1 MSYFNR
7 HTTCLQCLEEAWS
20 AWETDLGL
28 TQSLQGSSL
37 ATQSRISE
45 VYTPGRRNQIN
56 SELGTSGTTENRGW
70 GPLADQENQVKRHT
84 IGRTLAHCWLLLP
97 QSLSSKADIL
107 QAEREGMS
115 LVLFPIMSPIPRTAP
130 GLLQTL
136 KIFVEQI
143 PVVKLA
149 SPGLKYGN
157 SQIKQHPTAK
167 AMLRKNKLHQILRYT
182 TQL

>member
-1 MSYFNR
+1 MNGWFNKGNSTHVMSYFNR

-70 GPLADQENQVKRHT
+70 GPLADQENQVK
-84 IGRTLAHCWLLLP
+84 
-97 QSLSSKADIL
+97 KD
-107 QAEREGMS
+107 
-115 LVLFPIMSPIPRTAP
+115 
-130 GLLQTL
+130 
-136 KIFVEQI
+136 
-143 PVVKLA
+143 
-149 SPGLKYGN
+149 
-157 SQIKQHPTAK
+157 
-167 AMLRKNKLHQILRYT
+167 
-182 TQL
+182 TQLGEP